1 MVSEVAR
8 NRFGSQEKRNFCCNG
23 VGSWSMAPSKVL
35 NCSHGLALSFEHSQ
49 YEQLAEGRALRE
61 FTNSGSLKK
70 SSFFKKN
77 FVLYP
82 TIILFSVGSYYTY
95 DVAHQYSV
103 CSYRVPCTS
112 TFVSGR
118 LWTPA
123 VSSPDAPLLMIR
135 SLCHLYKTL
144 SPSLWRGCFNT
155 IVH

>member
-1 MVSEVAR
+1 MYDASVKSYSGLKKKVQMVSEVAR

-49 YEQLAEGRALRE
+49 YEQLAKRRALRE

-82 TIILFSVGSYYTY
+82 TIILLYPEI
-95 DVAHQYSV
+95 
-103 CSYRVPCTS
+103 R
-112 TFVSGR
+112 TF
-118 LWTPA
+118 
-123 VSSPDAPLLMIR
+123 
-135 SLCHLYKTL
+135 
-144 SPSLWRGCFNT
+144 
-155 IVH
+155 